1 MILSEYDVDIE
12 GRTHTRTFREE
23 CVQAFSALD
32 CALNGEKGIYASSEL
47 TTGRRA
53 YDLVR
58 RHGARSVHHLREIL
72 GEDPH
77 RSMILERNCEEASE
91 FARRLRGELGGAEMV
106 ITPAPFMAPGWSQAE
121 YLHFWETLIRT
132 RVKAVYFNEAWQ
144 YSNGCT
150 FEFAVACEAGVPT
163 LDARGVPLPLARGI
177 GMVEEAAR
185 ELEQAGLE
193 VPRLHLHLDR
203 LRQMLPAPAAP

>member
-1 MILSEYDVDIE
+1 MNVSDYEQDLDT
-12 GRTHTRTFREE
+12 RFHTRSFYEE
-23 CVQAFSALD
+23 EALSFSALD
-32 CALNGEKGIYASSEL
+32 SVLNGEKGVYASSEL

-58 RHGARSVHHLREIL
+58 QHGADSVHHLRDIL

-77 RSMILERNCEEASE
+77 RSMVLERNCEEAST
-91 FARRLRGELGGAEMV
+91 FAARLRAELGGRELV

-132 RVKAVYFNEAWQ
+132 RVSAVYFNEAWQ

-150 FEFAVACEAGVPT
+150 FEFAVACEAGVECY
-163 LDARGVPLPLARGI
+163 DAARRPLPLERGI
-177 GMVEEAAR
+177 GMVEDAIR
-185 ELEQAGLE
+185 ELEQAGLD
-193 VPRLHLHLDR
+193 VPRLRLHLER
-203 LRQMLPAPAAP
+203 LQTRRPPVAA

>member
-1 MILSEYDVDIE
+1 MS
-12 GRTHTRTFREE
+12 
-23 CVQAFSALD
+23 FSALD

-53 YDLVR
+53 YDL
-58 RHGARSVHHLREIL
+58 AREHRAGSMQELREML
-72 GEDPH
+72 GDEPH
-77 RSMILERNCEEASE
+77 RALIFDRNCDEASA
-91 FARRLRGELGGAEMV
+91 FARRLKAEMGGAEMV

-150 FEFAVACEAGVPT
+150 FEYAVACDAGVACF
-163 LDARGVPLPLARGI
+163 DSSRRPLPLERGI
-177 GMVEEAAR
+177 ELVENAVR
-185 ELEQAGLE
+185 ELESAGVE
-193 VPRLHLHLDR
+193 VPRLR
-203 LRQMLPAPAAP
+203 LNLERLQASFDYVAARLTLAHNRI